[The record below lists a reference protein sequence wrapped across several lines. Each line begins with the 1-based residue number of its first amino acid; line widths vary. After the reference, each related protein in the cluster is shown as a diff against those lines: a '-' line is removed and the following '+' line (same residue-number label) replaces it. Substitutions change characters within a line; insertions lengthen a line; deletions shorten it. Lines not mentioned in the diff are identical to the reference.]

1 MDLRMWQID
10 AFAAARFRGNPAAVV
25 PLERWLDDAVLQAIA
40 NENNLSETAFFVPDG
55 ARFHL
60 RWFTP
65 TIEVELCGHA
75 TLAAAHVILRV
86 LEPARDAVEF
96 TSRGGTLAVRKRG
109 DFLELDFPS
118 RPPAPVEAPAAL
130 VPALGGAPVEVLGAG
145 DNFLVVYA
153 REEDVAALA
162 PDFGALKR
170 LACGTIATAPGR
182 ASDFV
187 SRYFVPYAGIDED
200 PVTGSAHCTLAPY
213 WSRRL
218 GKRAL
223 EARQIS
229 ARGGE
234 LRVED
239 RGDRVGI
246 AGRSALYL
254 EGVIHLD

>member
-1 MDLRMWQID
+1 
-10 AFAAARFRGNPAAVV
+10 VV
-25 PLERWLDDAVLQAIA
+25 PLDRWLDDGVLQAIA
-40 NENNLSETAFFVPDG
+40 NENNLSETAFYVPDPERG
-55 ARFHL
+55 DRFHL

-65 TIEVELCGHA
+65 AVEVDLCGHA
-75 TLAAAHVILRV
+75 TLATAHVILRL
-86 LEPARDAVEF
+86 LEPERDAVEF
-96 TSRGGTLAVRKRG
+96 TSRSGALTVRKRG
-109 DFLELDFPS
+109 EWLELDFPS
-118 RPPAPVEAPAAL
+118 RPPAPGEAPASL
-130 VPALGGAPVEVLGAG
+130 VPALTGAGGAPVDVQRAG

-162 PDFGALKR
+162 PDFAALEA
-170 LACGTIATAPGR
+170 LACGVIATAPGR
-182 ASDFV
+182 ACDFV

-218 GKRAL
+218 GKRADTMW
-223 EARQIS
+223 ARQIS

-239 RGDRVGI
+239 RGERVGI